1 MHAWG
6 VRYRMLYFSSP
17 VCGHISFAAA
27 TAATA
32 VWDADYC
39 IVSHQPLS
47 YMEARR
53 CSLGTPEARGQCG
66 HAGLPNPPQKSQ
78 DNPKKNMCLQ
88 RTRVLLL
95 KPTTAK
101 LGLTAVFSPLETGK
115 FRADF
120 GALFLPAG
128 PGPRSLGSGR
138 SKRRTYGNFR
148 LFWGDQLKFST
159 FPSSRAV

>member
-101 LGLTAVFSPLETGK
+101 LHSK
-115 FRADF
+115 Q
-120 GALFLPAG
+120 LFFLHLKP
-128 PGPRSLGSGR
+128 
-138 SKRRTYGNFR
+138 GNFV
-148 LFWGDQLKFST
+148 LILAPFFCPQDPDLALWGQVVRRGARTAT
-159 FPSSRAV
+159 FDFFGVIN